1 VKPQRLTEQFQI
13 TFDLAAKLSHAVD
26 ADALMVL
33 LDAPFDWAK
42 LRELAG
48 EEKLFLAADV
58 PAQVHG
64 AAESG
69 LPTVLLNMPEAPVY
83 EKLTQALLESVAD
96 DILAPGAKVVA
107 LYSGFE
113 QGVID
118 SISVLHL
125 GEHLGQLTSRDL
137 RQLETRVPL
146 DTLKT
151 VVDIA
156 VAIGREGREGK
167 PVGTLFVVG
176 DARKVLA
183 SSHPVGFDPVKGYN
197 RKERNLDD
205 SRVREG
211 IKEIAQLDGA
221 IVVSGEGYVEAA
233 ARYLDASAE
242 DIQLSKGLGA
252 RHWAAAAITKKTKAV
267 AVAVSESNGTVRIF
281 QNGEMVLR
289 IEPFRRPMKWKDFEY
304 EPPLAES

>member
-1 VKPQRLTEQFQI
+1 VKPQRLTEQFQV

-48 EEKLFLAADV
+48 QEKLFLAADMA
-58 PAQVHG
+58 AQVHG
-64 AAESG
+64 AADAG

-146 DTLKT
+146 AYLTHEAWLGPHRFY
-151 VVDIA
+151 VD
-156 VAIGREGREGK
+156 
-167 PVGTLFVVG
+167 
-176 DARKVLA
+176 
-183 SSHPVGFDPVKGYN
+183 
-197 RKERNLDD
+197 ER
-205 SRVREG
+205 V
-211 IKEIAQLDGA
+211 
-221 IVVSGEGYVEAA
+221 IVPRS
-233 ARYLDASAE
+233 
-242 DIQLSKGLGA
+242 
-252 RHWAAAAITKKTKAV
+252 
-267 AVAVSESNGTVRIF
+267 
-281 QNGEMVLR
+281 
-289 IEPFRRPMKWKDFEY
+289 
-304 EPPLAES
+304 